1 MHTITRRHTFI
12 ALAVLFL
19 TIMTSPAWARL
30 PRPIQATGTAVFVD
44 HDTQSLVFKAGKDKK
59 PLVLDWNK
67 DTDFLKDGQAA
78 TAAQLKS
85 GIAVS
90 IHYRKPTFG
99 RPLLT
104 KAFWNSETTH

>member
-1 MHTITRRHTFI
+1 MNRRITLRLVAVT
-12 ALAVLFL
+12 LMVLFFAVR
-19 TIMTSPAWARL
+19 PAWARV
-30 PRPIQATGTAVFVD
+30 PRPIEATGTALFVD

-67 DTDFLKDGQAA
+67 DTAFIQDGQAA
-78 TAAQLKS
+78 TVAQLKD
-85 GIAVS
+85 GAAVR

-104 KAFWNSETTH
+104 KVFWTTATKH

>member
-1 MHTITRRHTFI
+1 MRPITRRHAFL

-19 TIMTSPAWARL
+19 ALMASPAWARP
-30 PRPIQATGTAVFVD
+30 PRPMKAMGTAVFVD
-44 HDTQSLVFKAGKDKK
+44 HDTRSLVFKAGKDKK
-59 PLVLDWNK
+59 PLALDWNK
-67 DTDFLKDGQAA
+67 DTAFLKGGHAVIAA
-78 TAAQLKS
+78 RLKS

-104 KAFWNSETTH
+104 KVLWNSETTH

>member
-1 MHTITRRHTFI
+1 M
-12 ALAVLFL
+12 
-19 TIMTSPAWARL
+19 
-30 PRPIQATGTAVFVD
+30 D

-67 DTDFLKDGQAA
+67 DTGFLKIGQAA

-85 GIAVS
+85 GISVS

-104 KAFWNSETTH
+104 KVIWNYETTR